1 MAGLVLRS
9 YIRTS
14 CGRSMQLS
22 RRSFQTRLDQLEKG
36 DINML
41 RNVKLIPPVILL
53 ALFVSSL
60 PVVLAARRLSDHNT
74 CDYPPHLTYNRD
86 GNNAGAAQ
94 TQTAKKPPTVAI
106 LLFDGVQ
113 IIDYSGPWEVFGQ
126 AGFKVHTVAE
136 KLEPVTTA
144 FGQKVIADYTFDNSP
159 KVDIL
164 LLPGGGGVRKAVDNP
179 HLIKWIQDKAKDA
192 NYVMSVCT
200 GAFLLAKAGLL
211 DGLTATTFHDAIGR
225 LAEAAPKTKVVY
237 DQRYVDNGRVIT
249 TAGLSSG
256 IDGALH
262 VVAKILGQ
270 GQAQSE
276 AFGLEY
282 TWESDSK
289 HARAAFADR
298 YLPDFQGF
306 EAKLISVEGDLDH
319 WEMHVRVSKP
329 ASVAE
334 ITELTRN
341 QLVSATPHKSSA
353 VTLIP
358 RATKAIDRSE
368 IEWKFTDDLGRPW
381 VGSGIAEPSSEEIG
395 KFNMTVRLAR
405 AR

>member
-1 MAGLVLRS
+1 MR
-9 YIRTS
+9 
-14 CGRSMQLS
+14 
-22 RRSFQTRLDQLEKG
+22 
-36 DINML
+36 
-41 RNVKLIPPVILL
+41 
-53 ALFVSSL
+53 
-60 PVVLAARRLSDHNT
+60 
-74 CDYPPHLTYNRD
+74 YPQHLTYNRD

-94 TQTAKKPPTVAI
+94 TQTEKKPPTVAI

-136 KLEPVTTA
+136 KPEPVTTA
-144 FGQKVIADYTFDNSP
+144 FGQRVIADYTFDNSP

-164 LLPGGGGVRKAVDNP
+164 LLPGGGGTRKAVDNP
-179 HLIKWIQDKAKDA
+179 RLIKWIQDKAKDA

-225 LAEAAPKTKVVY
+225 LTEAAPKTKVVY

-256 IDGALH
+256 H
-262 VVAKILGQ
+262 RRSVACGRKILGR

-306 EAKLISVEGDLDH
+306 EAKMISVEGDLDH

-334 ITELTRN
+334 IMELTRK
-341 QLVSATPHKSSA
+341 QLVSATPHTSST

-358 RATKAIDRSE
+358 RATKANDRSE
-368 IEWKFTDDLGRPW
+368 WN
-381 VGSGIAEPSSEEIG
+381 GSSPTIWAAPGLVPESPSLHRKKRENS
-395 KFNMTVRLAR
+395 T
-405 AR
+405 